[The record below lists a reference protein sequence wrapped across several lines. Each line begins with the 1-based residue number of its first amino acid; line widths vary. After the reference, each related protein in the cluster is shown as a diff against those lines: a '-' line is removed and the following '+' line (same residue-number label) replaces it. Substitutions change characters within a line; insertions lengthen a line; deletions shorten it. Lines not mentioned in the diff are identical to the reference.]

1 MACGQ
6 EPFYTGAV
14 VFDTEGKIQISTSEN
29 GDMLFTDNSD
39 ELEGNSVK
47 LSQLAGIA
55 TSCADILECIQTE
68 EEVIKNIINCD
79 YIQNCM
85 DNQSIVVQ
93 IEDTDWSSVIVS
105 DQTIYEVT
113 IPHGLVIDSDPATLF
128 IQTFSNSYDI
138 ITFDTINVNA
148 DSGGSIYV
156 RSTRAIDCYL
166 SIEKI

>member
-14 VFDTEGKIQISTSEN
+14 VFDTEGKIKIYTSED
-29 GDMLFTDNSD
+29 GDMLFTDNS
-39 ELEGNSVK
+39 EVLGGNVIK
-47 LSQLAGIA
+47 LSELAGVL
-55 TSCADILECIQTE
+55 TSCADILECVE
-68 EEVIKNIINCD
+68 SGEDVIKSIINCD

-85 DNQSIVVQ
+85 DDQSIVVQ
-93 IEDTDWSSVIVS
+93 IEDTDWSSVTVD
-105 DQTIYEVT
+105 DQTMYEVT

-128 IQTFSNSYDI
+128 TQTFNNSYDI

-148 DSGGSIYV
+148 SSGSSIYV

-166 SIEKI
+166 SVEKI